1 MARTFAITSS
11 RFWATKT
18 RFWCGGIGKTWDLPI
33 SNTASKKSAQFP
45 EAIRLLSVWSDV
57 TASILWYEQTVW
69 LNFFSYLILRMYF
82 WTFDFESTLGG
93 STRLDSGRV
102 ESSRRVSIQN
112 PMFRSTFLIS
122 RMRRNSGIHFTSIMV
137 LKHQRRTIRK
147 ANGQLQ
153 EIATISWKQYLR
165 FEDLR
170 FFSVYSHQNLVF
182 IAQRR
187 LKVIEKVLCSLH
199 SMYCFYFLS
208 IFGGSLSEKVIFYE
222 FSTLFQSLE
231 LSCWIVLDHFL
242 ARLRKYC
249 RSISSSHKCPKTI
262 RNGPIGRNG

>member
-1 MARTFAITSS
+1 MG
-11 RFWATKT
+11 T
-18 RFWCGGIGKTWDLPI
+18 RDR
-33 SNTASKKSAQFP
+33 NESKK
-45 EAIRLLSVWSDV
+45 
-57 TASILWYEQTVW
+57 
-69 LNFFSYLILRMYF
+69 LN
-82 WTFDFESTLGG
+82 
-93 STRLDSGRV
+93 STRLDSTESFTRPGSTRHASKKHLTRLDPSRVESSRV

-112 PMFRSTFLIS
+112 RMFRSTFLIS
-122 RMRRNSGIHFTSIMV
+122 RMRRNSDIHFTRIMV

-153 EIATISWKQYLR
+153 EIATMSWKQYLR

-222 FSTLFQSLE
+222 FPTLFQNLE
-231 LSCWIVLDHFL
+231 LS
-242 ARLRKYC
+242 
-249 RSISSSHKCPKTI
+249 S
-262 RNGPIGRNG
+262 